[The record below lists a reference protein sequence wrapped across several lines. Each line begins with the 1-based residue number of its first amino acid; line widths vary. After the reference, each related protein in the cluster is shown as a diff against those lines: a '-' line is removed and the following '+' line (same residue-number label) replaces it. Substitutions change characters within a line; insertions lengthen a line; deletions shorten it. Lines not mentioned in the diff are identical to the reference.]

1 MFCLKI
7 LRESSEIGIRR
18 ISKNVFFS
26 CVMLMQFDYCIIK
39 HEEKVFKQSFIKYD
53 ILSNKLL
60 DINILVRLSQM
71 LERIIIF
78 NTWIRLKLSFISTQ
92 TQFGLS

>member
-1 MFCLKI
+1 
-7 LRESSEIGIRR
+7 
-18 ISKNVFFS
+18 
-26 CVMLMQFDYCIIK
+26 MLMQFDYCIIK

-78 NTWIRLKLSFISTQ
+78 NT
-92 TQFGLS
+92 